1 MYSGNTTLS
10 TTGATKT
17 LAGAANM
24 ILPSWARTILA
35 VTPMASMDTPT
46 AAQSVMP
53 LCELESND
61 VNIQPYQCLGAPTGA
76 ILGAT
81 GGATHTPP
89 NETYV
94 VNCPVNGGEQIAAYL
109 SSLDDN
115 TSAPFGGV
123 ELLLSN
129 QPVGA
134 PQRHAKVGTWTST
147 GTTASSDVAG
157 TRYNFSGAKQ
167 IVELQASL
175 GHSTVATADGVI
187 GYAKFTSNEFDGV
200 SEARMA
206 LNPIGGGLATLQVTH
221 AYATRRKVQI
231 PVTPGQVNI
240 QDYINL
246 IAIGNTAGAF
256 ITGVVYEV

>member
-35 VTPMASMDTPT
+35 VTPMASIDTPT
-46 AAQSVMP
+46 AAESINL

-61 VNIQPYQCLGAPTGA
+61 VAVQPYQCIGSPTGA
-76 ILGAT
+76 ILGAS
-81 GGATHTPP
+81 GGAAHTPP

-94 VNCPVNGGEQIAAYL
+94 VNCPVQGGEQIAAYL
-109 SSLDDN
+109 STLDGN

-129 QPVGA
+129 QPMQS
-134 PQRHAKVGTWTST
+134 PQRHAKTGTWTST
-147 GTTASSDVAG
+147 GTTINSDVAG
-157 TRYNFSGAKQ
+157 TRYNFSGAHQ
-167 IVELQASL
+167 IVELMASVT
-175 GHSTVATADGVI
+175 HSTVATADGVI

-200 SEARMA
+200 AEARMA

-221 AYATRRKVQI
+221 AYATRRKVLI
-231 PVTPGQVNI
+231 PTTPGQVNI
-240 QDYINL
+240 QDYTNFA
-246 IAIGNTAGAF
+246 AIGNTAGAF
-256 ITGVVYEV
+256 LTGVVYE